1 MTISSGPGQGHCR
14 YILPL
19 SKTLIIKIEERLLH
33 CFSVRV
39 RSGRKRVLHH
49 KDLLR
54 LVSCK
59 IFKLATYSDHFEIGQ
74 SCEPGAGL
82 YISFIHYM
90 LPRYDFRPPV

>member
-1 MTISSGPGQGHCR
+1 MKISSGLGQGHCR

-19 SKTLIIKIEERLLH
+19 SKNLIIKKIEERLLH
-33 CFSVRV
+33 CFAVRV
-39 RSGRKRVLHH
+39 RFGRKRVSHH

-54 LVSCK
+54 LVSLK
-59 IFKLATYSDHFEIGQ
+59 ILKLAADSDHFKICQ

-90 LPRYDFRPPV
+90 LP